1 MSSGQPA
8 SRTLN
13 PAGLH
18 DRLLD
23 INATII
29 CWTWFLLGF
38 IVCFSWRYLAYALF
52 IKNPELHFQRMNC
65 QFYRI
70 FFRIV
75 RLTSPRQKIEIDEKI
90 AAIRSSVIVCNHLS
104 YLDPLLLIALFPRH
118 KTIVKTRFFSTPIF
132 GWMITKS
139 GYLPATSEG
148 RFSRMMLDQMD
159 RMEEY
164 LKDGGNLFIFPEGTR
179 SRDGR
184 IGNLNS
190 GALKIA
196 RMCKAPIYVLQL
208 KNTDKLFT
216 PGRFWFNTRVPN
228 TISVKIIE
236 RIEPDYPHNSPSTA
250 ELLLQVR
257 QAYLDHQR

>member
-1 MSSGQPA
+1 MSSSEQSQSLPRPA
-8 SRTLN
+8 R
-13 PAGLH
+13 LH

-23 INATII
+23 AGATLI
-29 CWTWFLLGF
+29 CWAWFLFGF
-38 IVCFSWRYLAYALF
+38 IIFFSWRYLICALF
-52 IKNPELHFQRMNC
+52 RKNPELHFQGMNC

-75 RLTSPRQKIEIDEKI
+75 RLTAPRQKIEIDERV

-148 RFSRMMLDQMD
+148 RFSGMMLD
-159 RMEEY
+159 RMNTMEDY
-164 LKDGGNLFIFPEGTR
+164 LNSGGNLFIFPEGTR

-184 IGNLNS
+184 LGNLNT

-196 RMCKAPIYVLQL
+196 RMCKSPIYVLQL

-236 RIEPDYPHNSPSTA
+236 RIEPDYRRQSPA
-250 ELLLQVR
+250 IADLLLQVR
-257 QAYLDHQR
+257 QAYLD